1 MTNTSYHLWTRV
13 GVRTTVFCA
22 LLLAGLSTG
31 ALAVAP
37 NDSASPANPGVGK
50 VPDHYIVTLAPGAR
64 AEDVA
69 SGHGLGLDHVYSHV
83 LHGFAAT
90 VPAARLDRLRA
101 DPRVAAV
108 TPDRYVSISK
118 PPCGSPPCG
127 GGGGGGGTPPPQTI
141 PTGIL
146 RIFGNLS
153 STLAGNGS
161 GSVNVDVAVID
172 TGIYSH
178 PDLNVAGGVNC
189 SNGPAAK
196 YSDGNGHG
204 THVAGTIGAIDNN
217 IGVVGVA
224 PGARL
229 WAVRVL
235 NNAGSGSDASVI
247 CGIDWVTARAATI
260 KVANMSLGG
269 PGSNSA
275 CGLAPSD
282 PGYDPFH
289 QAICNSVAAGV
300 THVVAA
306 GNESDDAANHTPAA
320 YDEVITVSALADFNG
335 VAGGGAAATCRAD
348 EDDTFANFS
357 NFGAAVDIIAP
368 GVCILS
374 TWNDGGTNT
383 ISGTSMASPHVTG
396 AAALY
401 IANHPGATPAQVKSA
416 LIAAGNY
423 NWNNSDDGDALKE
436 PLLDVS
442 GF

>member
-1 MTNTSYHLWTRV
+1 MTNTSQKQARIGIPIMTAC
-13 GVRTTVFCA
+13 T
-22 LLLAGLSTG
+22 LLLAGLSSG

-37 NDSASPANPGVGK
+37 DDSAAPANPGVGR

-64 AEDVA
+64 PEDVA
-69 SGHGLGLDHVYSHV
+69 SGHGLGLDHVYRHA

-90 VPAARLDRLRA
+90 VPEARLKQLRA

-118 PPCGSPPCG
+118 PPCPTPPCG
-127 GGGGGGGTPPPQTI
+127 GGGGGTSPPQTV

-161 GSVNVDVAVID
+161 GSVDIDVAVID
-172 TGIYSH
+172 TGISNH
-178 PDLNVAGGVNC
+178 SDLTIAGGVNC
-189 SNGPAAK
+189 SSGQPTK

-204 THVAGTIGAIDNN
+204 THVAGTIGAKDNS

-306 GNESDDAANHTPAA
+306 GNETDDAANHTPAA

-335 VAGGGAAATCRAD
+335 IAGGGAAATCRVD

-357 NFGAAVDIIAP
+357 NFGAGVDLIAP

-383 ISGTSMASPHVTG
+383 ISGTSMASPHVAG

-401 IANHPGATPAQVKSA
+401 LANHPGATPAQVKSA

-423 NWNNSDDGDALKE
+423 NWNNGDDGDAIKE